1 MANLNKVMLIGNLTR
16 DPELRVTP
24 KGTAICQFSL
34 AVNRKFKDES
44 GGEREE
50 VTYVDIEAWGKS
62 GENISKYCTKGRP
75 LFVEGRLRLDQWE
88 DKTTK
93 EKRSRMKV
101 VLENFQFLGSGRAD
115 GAPGGGEGGGENR
128 YASPAPRGPA
138 APKPAAPAAQENL
151 DEERTALG
159 AILGDVLAGFA
170 PGFDVDVGHL
180 FAVGAGFVAELAVHG
195 QAELADGGALRRDP
209 EFGIARQV
217 ADEHDFVEIGH
228 GIGAERTL
236 RRSRRARDRPSR

>member
-24 KGTAICQFSL
+24 KGTAICTFSI
-34 AVNRKFKDES
+34 AVNRKFKDDS

-101 VLENFQFLGSGRAD
+101 VLENFQFLGGGRGEG
-115 GAPGGGEGGGENR
+115 GAPGAGEGGE
-128 YASPAPRGPA
+128 APRSYAPRSNAGS
-138 APKPAAPAAQENL
+138 APKPSAPAPQENL
-151 DEERTALG
+151 DE
-159 AILGDVLAGFA
+159 DVPF
-170 PGFDVDVGHL
+170 
-180 FAVGAGFVAELAVHG
+180 
-195 QAELADGGALRRDP
+195 
-209 EFGIARQV
+209 
-217 ADEHDFVEIGH
+217 
-228 GIGAERTL
+228 
-236 RRSRRARDRPSR
+236 

>member
-24 KGTAICQFSL
+24 KGTAICTFSI
-34 AVNRKFKDES
+34 AVNRKFKDDS

-101 VLENFQFLGSGRAD
+101 VLENFQFLGGGRSEG
-115 GAPGGGEGGGENR
+115 GAGEGGEPR
-128 YASPAPRGPA
+128 TYAPRPA
-138 APKPAAPAAQENL
+138 SGAPKPSAPPPQENL
-151 DEERTALG
+151 DE
-159 AILGDVLAGFA
+159 DVPF
-170 PGFDVDVGHL
+170 
-180 FAVGAGFVAELAVHG
+180 
-195 QAELADGGALRRDP
+195 
-209 EFGIARQV
+209 
-217 ADEHDFVEIGH
+217 
-228 GIGAERTL
+228 
-236 RRSRRARDRPSR
+236 